1 MSYLDKVTEEI
12 TGKSGSQEQPVE
24 TKVETPTVETKEEPK
39 VETPTETKEEPQK
52 ETKVENPVE
61 TPKVETKVETPVE
74 TKKDETK
81 VETKD
86 EPKKEKVDLS
96 KLTKEEKAEH
106 AFKRQLEKQKAKY
119 ETQIQQMHESFQ
131 KQFDEFKSEFNKN
144 KPKEEPKTRADFETD
159 DEYIKYLVKT
169 QNDADR
175 AEAEEKRAKEE
186 KEKREF
192 DEQQRAVSESFQQN
206 CRAAFED
213 EQTYA
218 AFAQKVNK
226 GIANGLGE
234 ILDNAPAIRDYVF
247 SNPNGPLVLN
257 EMLSNKESFI
267 RVMSNAGNPM
277 SAIIEMHDLA
287 REIANRSKQPDPTP
301 APQPEQPKQMPHL
314 GKPGTVSGGARTSV
328 FDSDRDLIKFIR
340 AR

>member
-12 TGKSGSQEQPVE
+12 TGQAGSQEQPVE
-24 TKVETPTVETKEEPK
+24 TKVETPVETKEEPK
-39 VETPTETKEEPQK
+39 VETPVETKEEPPK
-52 ETKVENPVE
+52 ETKVEPPVE
-61 TPKVETKVETPVE
+61 TTKVETKVETPVE
-74 TKKDETK
+74 TPKETK
-81 VETKD
+81 EEPQRET
-86 EPKKEKVDLS
+86 KKEKPDLS
-96 KLTKEEKAEH
+96 SLTKEQKAEH

-119 ETQIQQMHESFQ
+119 ESQIQQMHDNFQ

-169 QNDADR
+169 QNDAER

-186 KEKREF
+186 KEQREF

-218 AFAQKVNK
+218 AFATKVNK
-226 GIANGLGE
+226 GIQNGLGE

-247 SNPNGPLVLN
+247 SNPNGPIVLN

-287 REIANRSKQPDPTP
+287 REIASRSKQPDPTP

>member
-12 TGKSGSQEQPVE
+12 TGNAGSQEQPVE
-24 TKVETPTVETKEEPK
+24 TKVETPVETKEEPK
-39 VETPTETKEEPQK
+39 VETPTETKEEPK
-52 ETKVENPVE
+52 K
-61 TPKVETKVETPVE
+61 ETKVETPVE
-74 TKKDETK
+74 TPKAETKVETPKETK
-81 VETKD
+81 VETKE
-86 EPKKEKVDLS
+86 EPKKEKPDLS
-96 KLTKEEKAEH
+96 SLTKEQKAEH

-131 KQFDEFKSEFNKN
+131 HQFDEFKSEFNKN
-144 KPKEEPKTRADFETD
+144 KPKEEPKTRSDFPSD

-169 QNDADR
+169 QNDAER
-175 AEAEEKRAKEE
+175 AELEEKRAQQE
-186 KEKREF
+186 KEQREF
-192 DEQQRAVSESFQQN
+192 DEQRRAVSESFQQN

-218 AFAQKVNK
+218 AFATKVNK
-226 GIANGLGE
+226 GIQNGLGE
-234 ILDNAPAIRDYVF
+234 ILDQAPAIRDYVF
-247 SNPNGPLVLN
+247 GNPNGPLVLN

>member
-24 TKVETPTVETKEEPK
+24 TKVETPVETKEEPK
-39 VETPTETKEEPQK
+39 VETPKETKEEPQK
-52 ETKVENPVE
+52 ETKVETPVE
-61 TPKVETKVETPVE
+61 TPKVETPVETP
-74 TKKDETK
+74 KAETK
-81 VETKD
+81 VETKE
-86 EPKKEKVDLS
+86 EPKKEKPDLS

-119 ETQIQQMHESFQ
+119 ETQIQQMHDNFQ
-131 KQFDEFKSEFNKN
+131 KQFDEFKSEFKKN
-144 KPKEEPKTRADFETD
+144 QPKEEPKTRSDFPSD

-169 QNDADR
+169 QNDAER
-175 AEAEEKRAKEE
+175 AEAEEKKAQQDKQQ
-186 KEKREF
+186 REYE
-192 DEQQRAVSESFQQN
+192 EQQRAVTESFQQN
-206 CRAAFED
+206 CRAAFD
-213 EQTYA
+213 DDQAYA
-218 AFAQKVNK
+218 AFATKVNK
-226 GIANGLGE
+226 GIQNGLGE
-234 ILDNAPAIRDYVF
+234 ILDNAPAIKDYVF
-247 SNPNGPLVLN
+247 GNPNGPIVLN
-257 EMLSNKESFI
+257 EMLSNKDSFI

-277 SAIIEMHDLA
+277 SAVIEMHELA

>member
-12 TGKSGSQEQPVE
+12 TGNAGSQEQPVE
-24 TKVETPTVETKEEPK
+24 TKVETPVETKEEPK
-39 VETPTETKEEPQK
+39 VETPTETKEEPK
-52 ETKVENPVE
+52 K
-61 TPKVETKVETPVE
+61 ETKVETPVE
-74 TKKDETK
+74 TPKAETKVETPKETK
-81 VETKD
+81 VETKE
-86 EPKKEKVDLS
+86 EPKKEKPDLS
-96 KLTKEEKAEH
+96 SLTKEQKAEH

-144 KPKEEPKTRADFETD
+144 KPKEEPKTRSDFPSD

-169 QNDADR
+169 QNDAER
-175 AEAEEKRAKEE
+175 AELEEKRAQQE
-186 KEKREF
+186 KEQREF
-192 DEQQRAVSESFQQN
+192 DEQRRAVSESFQQN

-218 AFAQKVNK
+218 AFATKVNK
-226 GIANGLGE
+226 GIQNGLGE
-234 ILDNAPAIRDYVF
+234 ILDQAPAIRDYVF
-247 SNPNGPLVLN
+247 GNPNGPLVLN

>member
-1 MSYLDKVTEEI
+1 MSYLEKVTEEI

-24 TKVETPTVETKEEPK
+24 TKVETPVETKEEPK

-52 ETKVENPVE
+52 ETKVETPVETPKDETKVENPVE
-61 TPKVETKVETPVE
+61 TPKVETKE
-74 TKKDETK
+74 
-81 VETKD
+81 

-96 KLTKEEKAEH
+96 TLTKEQKAEH
-106 AFKRQLEKQKAKY
+106 AFRRQLEKQKAKY

-144 KPKEEPKTRADFETD
+144 KPKEEPKTRSDFPSD

-169 QNDADR
+169 QNDAER
-175 AEAEEKRAKEE
+175 AELEEKKAQQDKEQ
-186 KEKREF
+186 REF
-192 DEQQRAVSESFQQN
+192 EEQRRAVSESFQQN

-218 AFAQKVNK
+218 AFATKVNK
-226 GIANGLGE
+226 GIQNGLGE

>member
-12 TGKSGSQEQPVE
+12 TGNAGSHEQPVE
-24 TKVETPTVETKEEPK
+24 TKVETPVETKEEPK
-39 VETPTETKEEPQK
+39 VEMPTETKEEPPK
-52 ETKVENPVE
+52 ETKVETPVE
-61 TPKVETKVETPVE
+61 TSKVETKVETPVE
-74 TKKDETK
+74 TKKDEPK

-86 EPKKEKVDLS
+86 EPKKEKPDLS

-106 AFKRQLEKQKAKY
+106 AFRRQLEKQKAKY
-119 ETQIQQMHESFQ
+119 ETQIQQMHDNFQ
-131 KQFDEFKSEFNKN
+131 KQFDEFRSEFNKS
-144 KPKEEPKTRADFETD
+144 KPKEEPKTRSDFPSD

-169 QNDADR
+169 QNDAER
-175 AEAEEKRAKEE
+175 AELEEKRAKEE

-213 EQTYA
+213 DQTYA
-218 AFAQKVNK
+218 AFATKVNK
-226 GIANGLGE
+226 GIQNGLGE

-247 SNPNGPLVLN
+247 GNPNGPLVLN

-277 SAIIEMHDLA
+277 SAVIEMHELA

>member
-12 TGKSGSQEQPVE
+12 TGNAGSQEQPVE
-24 TKVETPTVETKEEPK
+24 TKVETPVETPKEEPK
-39 VETPTETKEEPQK
+39 VETKVETPKEEPPK
-52 ETKVENPVE
+52 ETKVEPPVE
-61 TPKVETKVETPVE
+61 TPKVETKVENPKE
-74 TKKDETK
+74 EPK
-81 VETKD
+81 VETPKE

-96 KLTKEEKAEH
+96 SLTKEQKAEH

-131 KQFDEFKSEFNKN
+131 KQFDEFRSEFK
-144 KPKEEPKTRADFETD
+144 KSQPKEEPKTRADFETD

-169 QNDADR
+169 QNDAER

-186 KEKREF
+186 KEQREF
-192 DEQQRAVSESFQQN
+192 DEQRRAVSESFQQN

-218 AFAQKVNK
+218 AFATKVNK
-226 GIANGLGE
+226 GIQNGLGE
-234 ILDNAPAIRDYVF
+234 ILDQAPAIRDYVF
-247 SNPNGPLVLN
+247 SNPNGPIVLN

-277 SAIIEMHDLA
+277 SAVIEMHDLA
-287 REIANRSKQPDPTP
+287 REIASRAKQPDPTP

>member
-24 TKVETPTVETKEEPK
+24 TKVETPVETKEEPK
-39 VETPTETKEEPQK
+39 VETPVETKEEPK
-52 ETKVENPVE
+52 K
-61 TPKVETKVETPVE
+61 ETKVETPVE
-74 TKKDETK
+74 TPKAETK
-81 VETKD
+81 VETPVETPKETKE
-86 EPKKEKVDLS
+86 EPPKEKKEKPDLS
-96 KLTKEEKAEH
+96 SLTKEQKAEH

-119 ETQIQQMHESFQ
+119 ESQIQQMHDNFQ

-159 DEYIKYLVKT
+159 DEYIKYLVKS
-169 QNDADR
+169 QNDAER

-218 AFAQKVNK
+218 AFATKVNK
-226 GIANGLGE
+226 GIQNGLGE
-234 ILDNAPAIRDYVF
+234 ILDQAPAIRDYVF
-247 SNPNGPLVLN
+247 GNPNGPLVLN

-287 REIANRSKQPDPTP
+287 REIANRSKQPVETP

>member
-24 TKVETPTVETKEEPK
+24 TKVETPVETKEEPK
-39 VETPTETKEEPQK
+39 VETPVETKEEPKKETKVETPVETPKAETKVETPVETPKETKEEPQK
-52 ETKVENPVE
+52 ETK
-61 TPKVETKVETPVE
+61 
-74 TKKDETK
+74 
-81 VETKD
+81 
-86 EPKKEKVDLS
+86 KEKPDLS
-96 KLTKEEKAEH
+96 SLTKEQKAEH

-131 KQFDEFKSEFNKN
+131 KQFDEFKSEFKKN
-144 KPKEEPKTRADFETD
+144 QPKEEPKTRADFETD
-159 DEYIKYLVKT
+159 DEYIKYLVKS
-169 QNDADR
+169 QNDAER
-175 AEAEEKRAKEE
+175 AEAEEKKAKEE

-192 DEQQRAVSESFQQN
+192 DEQQRSVSESFQQN

-213 EQTYA
+213 DQTYA
-218 AFAQKVNK
+218 AFATKVNK
-226 GIANGLGE
+226 GIQNGLGE

-247 SNPNGPLVLN
+247 GNPNGPIVLN

>member
-12 TGKSGSQEQPVE
+12 TGQAGSQEQPVE
-24 TKVETPTVETKEEPK
+24 TKVETPVETKEEPK
-39 VETPTETKEEPQK
+39 VETPVETKEEPQK
-52 ETKVENPVE
+52 ETKVETPVE

-74 TKKDETK
+74 TPKETK
-81 VETKD
+81 VETKE
-86 EPKKEKVDLS
+86 EPKKEKPDLS
-96 KLTKEEKAEH
+96 TLTKEQKAEH

-169 QNDADR
+169 QNDAER
-175 AEAEEKRAKEE
+175 AELEEKRANEE
-186 KEKREF
+186 KEQREF
-192 DEQQRAVSESFQQN
+192 DEQRRAVSESFQQN

-213 EQTYA
+213 EQKYA
-218 AFAQKVNK
+218 AFATKVNK
-226 GIANGLGE
+226 GIQNGLGE
-234 ILDNAPAIRDYVF
+234 ILDQAPAIRDYVF
-247 SNPNGPLVLN
+247 GNPNGPIVLN

-287 REIANRSKQPDPTP
+287 REIANRSKQPDPTT

>member
-24 TKVETPTVETKEEPK
+24 TKVETPVETKEEPK
-39 VETPTETKEEPQK
+39 VETPVETKEEPKKETKVETPVETPKAETKVETPVETPKETKEEPQK
-52 ETKVENPVE
+52 ETK
-61 TPKVETKVETPVE
+61 
-74 TKKDETK
+74 
-81 VETKD
+81 
-86 EPKKEKVDLS
+86 KEKPDLS
-96 KLTKEEKAEH
+96 SLTKEQKAEH

-131 KQFDEFKSEFNKN
+131 KQFDEFKSEFKKN
-144 KPKEEPKTRADFETD
+144 QPKEEPKTRADFETD
-159 DEYIKYLVKT
+159 DEYIKYLVKS
-169 QNDADR
+169 QNDAER
-175 AEAEEKRAKEE
+175 AEAEEKKAKEE

-213 EQTYA
+213 DQTYA
-218 AFAQKVNK
+218 AFATKVNK
-226 GIANGLGE
+226 GIQNGLGE

-247 SNPNGPLVLN
+247 GNPNGPIVLN

>member
-12 TGKSGSQEQPVE
+12 TGKSGSQETPVE
-24 TKVETPTVETKEEPK
+24 TKVETPVETKEEPK
-39 VETPTETKEEPQK
+39 VETPTETKEEPK
-52 ETKVENPVE
+52 VE

-74 TKKDETK
+74 NPKVETKKDEP
-81 VETKD
+81 KD

-96 KLTKEEKAEH
+96 SLTKEQKAEH

-144 KPKEEPKTRADFETD
+144 KPKEEPKTRSDFPSD

-175 AEAEEKRAKEE
+175 AEAEEKKAQHDKEQ
-186 KEKREF
+186 REF
-192 DEQQRAVSESFQQN
+192 EEQQRAVSESFQQN

-213 EQTYA
+213 DQTYA
-218 AFAQKVNK
+218 AFATKVNK
-226 GIANGLGE
+226 GIQNGLGE

-287 REIANRSKQPDPTP
+287 REIASRSKQPDPTP
-301 APQPEQPKQMPHL
+301 APQPEQPKRMPHL

>member
-12 TGKSGSQEQPVE
+12 TGQAGSQEQPVE
-24 TKVETPTVETKEEPK
+24 TKVETKVETPKEEPKEEPK
-39 VETPTETKEEPQK
+39 VETPKEEPK
-52 ETKVENPVE
+52 VETKVETPVE

-74 TKKDETK
+74 NPK
-81 VETKD
+81 ETKD
-86 EPKKEKVDLS
+86 EPPKEKKDLS
-96 KLTKEEKAEH
+96 NLTKEQKAEH

-119 ETQIQQMHESFQ
+119 ESQIQQMHESFQ

-169 QNDADR
+169 QNDAER
-175 AEAEEKRAKEE
+175 AELEEKKAKEE

-206 CRAAFED
+206 CRAAFDD

-218 AFAQKVNK
+218 AFATKVNK

-247 SNPNGPLVLN
+247 SNPNGPIVLN

-277 SAIIEMHDLA
+277 SAVIEMHDLA
-287 REIANRSKQPDPTP
+287 REIASRSKQPVETP

>member
-12 TGKSGSQEQPVE
+12 TGNAGSQEQPVE
-24 TKVETPTVETKEEPK
+24 TKVETPVETKEEPK

-52 ETKVENPVE
+52 ETKVETPVE
-61 TPKVETKVETPVE
+61 TPKAETKVETPVE
-74 TKKDETK
+74 TPKETK
-81 VETKD
+81 EEPQKET
-86 EPKKEKVDLS
+86 KKEKPDLS
-96 KLTKEEKAEH
+96 SLTKEQKAEH

-119 ETQIQQMHESFQ
+119 ESQIQQMHESFQ

-169 QNDADR
+169 QNDAER
-175 AEAEEKRAKEE
+175 AEAEEKKAKEE

-218 AFAQKVNK
+218 AFATKVNK
-226 GIANGLGE
+226 GIQNGLGE
-234 ILDNAPAIRDYVF
+234 ILDQAPAIRDYVF
-247 SNPNGPLVLN
+247 GNPNGPLVLN

>member
-12 TGKSGSQEQPVE
+12 TGKSGSQETPVE
-24 TKVETPTVETKEEPK
+24 TKVETPVETKEEPK
-39 VETPTETKEEPQK
+39 VETPTETKEEPPK
-52 ETKVENPVE
+52 ETKEE
-61 TPKVETKVETPVE
+61 PKVETTKEEPKVETPVE
-74 TKKDETK
+74 TPKETK
-81 VETKD
+81 EEPQKET
-86 EPKKEKVDLS
+86 KKEKPDLS
-96 KLTKEEKAEH
+96 SLTKEQKAEH

-119 ETQIQQMHESFQ
+119 ESQIQQMHDNFQ

-159 DEYIKYLVKT
+159 DEYIKYLVKS
-169 QNDADR
+169 QNDAER

-213 EQTYA
+213 DQTYA
-218 AFAQKVNK
+218 AFATKVNK
-226 GIANGLGE
+226 GIQNGLGE

-247 SNPNGPLVLN
+247 SNPNGPIVLN

-287 REIANRSKQPDPTP
+287 REIASRSKQPDPTP

>member
-12 TGKSGSQEQPVE
+12 TGNAGSQEQPVE
-24 TKVETPTVETKEEPK
+24 TKVETQVETPKEEPK
-39 VETPTETKEEPQK
+39 VDTPTETKEEPPK
-52 ETKVENPVE
+52 ETKVETPVE
-61 TPKVETKVETPVE
+61 TPKEEPKVETKVETP
-74 TKKDETK
+74 T
-81 VETKD
+81 ETKD
-86 EPKKEKVDLS
+86 EPKKETKKEKVDLS
-96 KLTKEEKAEH
+96 TLTKEQKAEH
-106 AFKRQLEKQKAKY
+106 AFRRQLEKQKAKY

-131 KQFDEFKSEFNKN
+131 KQFDEFRSEFKKN
-144 KPKEEPKTRADFETD
+144 QPKEEPKSRSDFPSD

-169 QNDADR
+169 QNDAER
-175 AEAEEKRAKEE
+175 AEIEEKKAQKDKEQ
-186 KEKREF
+186 REF
-192 DEQQRAVSESFQQN
+192 EEQRRAVSESFQQN

-218 AFAQKVNK
+218 AFATKVNK
-226 GIANGLGE
+226 GIQNGLGE

-247 SNPNGPLVLN
+247 GNPNGPLVLN
-257 EMLSNKESFI
+257 EMLSNKNSFI

-277 SAIIEMHDLA
+277 SAVIEMHELA
-287 REIANRSKQPDPTP
+287 KEIATRSKQPDPAP

-340 AR
+340 KR

>member
-12 TGKSGSQEQPVE
+12 TGNAGSQEQPVE
-24 TKVETPTVETKEEPK
+24 TKVETPVENPKEEPK
-39 VETPTETKEEPQK
+39 VETPVETPKEE
-52 ETKVENPVE
+52 
-61 TPKVETKVETPVE
+61 PKVETKVETPVE
-74 TKKDETK
+74 TPKGDKPVETPK
-81 VETKD
+81 VETPKETKD
-86 EPKKEKVDLS
+86 EPPKEKKDLS
-96 KLTKEEKAEH
+96 NLTKEQKAEH
-106 AFKRQLEKQKAKY
+106 AFKRQLEKQKQKY

-131 KQFDEFKSEFNKN
+131 KQFDEFRSEFKKN
-144 KPKEEPKTRADFETD
+144 QPKEEPKTRADFETD

-169 QNDADR
+169 QNDAER
-175 AEAEEKRAKEE
+175 AEIEEKKAQQE
-186 KEKREF
+186 KEQREF
-192 DEQQRAVSESFQQN
+192 DEQRRAVSESFQQN
-206 CRAAFED
+206 CRAAFDD

-218 AFAQKVNK
+218 AFATKVNK

-247 SNPNGPLVLN
+247 SNPNGPIVLN
-257 EMLSNKESFI
+257 EMLSNKDSFI

-277 SAIIEMHDLA
+277 SAVIEMHDLA
-287 REIANRSKQPDPTP
+287 REIASRSKQPVETP

>member
-12 TGKSGSQEQPVE
+12 TGNAGSHEQPVE
-24 TKVETPTVETKEEPK
+24 TKVETPVETPKEEPK
-39 VETPTETKEEPQK
+39 VETPKEEPPK
-52 ETKVENPVE
+52 ETKVETPVE
-61 TPKVETKVETPVE
+61 TPKVETKVEPTVE
-74 TKKDETK
+74 TPK
-81 VETKD
+81 VETPKE

-96 KLTKEEKAEH
+96 SLTKEQKAEH

-131 KQFDEFKSEFNKN
+131 KQFDEFRNEFKKN
-144 KPKEEPKTRADFETD
+144 QPKEEPKTRADFETD
-159 DEYIKYLVKT
+159 DEYIKYLVKS
-169 QNDADR
+169 QNDAER
-175 AEAEEKRAKEE
+175 AEIEEKKAQQDKEQ
-186 KEKREF
+186 RELE
-192 DEQQRAVSESFQQN
+192 EQRRAVSESFQQN
-206 CRAAFED
+206 CRAAFDD

-218 AFAQKVNK
+218 AFATKVNK
-226 GIANGLGE
+226 GIQNGLGE

-247 SNPNGPLVLN
+247 GNPNGPIVLN

-277 SAIIEMHDLA
+277 SSVIEMHELA

-340 AR
+340 SR

>member
-12 TGKSGSQEQPVE
+12 TGNAGSQEQPVE
-24 TKVETPTVETKEEPK
+24 TKVETPVETKEEPK
-39 VETPTETKEEPQK
+39 VETPTETKEEPK
-52 ETKVENPVE
+52 K
-61 TPKVETKVETPVE
+61 ETKVETPVE
-74 TKKDETK
+74 TPKAETKVETPKETK
-81 VETKD
+81 VETKE
-86 EPKKEKVDLS
+86 EPKKEKPDLS
-96 KLTKEEKAEH
+96 SLTKEQKAEH
-106 AFKRQLEKQKAKY
+106 AFKRQLEKQKAEY
-119 ETQIQQMHESFQ
+119 ETQIQQMRESFQ

-144 KPKEEPKTRADFETD
+144 KPKEEPKTRSDFPSD

-169 QNDADR
+169 QNDAER
-175 AEAEEKRAKEE
+175 AELEEKRAQQE
-186 KEKREF
+186 KEQREF
-192 DEQQRAVSESFQQN
+192 DEQRRAVSESFQQN

-218 AFAQKVNK
+218 AFATKVNK
-226 GIANGLGE
+226 GIQNGLGE
-234 ILDNAPAIRDYVF
+234 ILDQAPAIRDYVF
-247 SNPNGPLVLN
+247 GNPNGPLVLN

>member
-12 TGKSGSQEQPVE
+12 TGNAGSQEQPVE
-24 TKVETPTVETKEEPK
+24 TKVETPVETKEEPK
-39 VETPTETKEEPQK
+39 VETPTETKEEPK
-52 ETKVENPVE
+52 K
-61 TPKVETKVETPVE
+61 ETKVETPVE
-74 TKKDETK
+74 TPKAETKVETPKETK
-81 VETKD
+81 VETKE
-86 EPKKEKVDLS
+86 EPKKEKPDLS
-96 KLTKEEKAEH
+96 SLTKEQKAEH

-144 KPKEEPKTRADFETD
+144 KPKEEPKTRSDFPSD
-159 DEYIKYLVKT
+159 DEYIKYIVKR
-169 QNDADR
+169 QNDDER
-175 AEAEEKRAKEE
+175 AEAEEKKAKEE

-218 AFAQKVNK
+218 AFATKVNK
-226 GIANGLGE
+226 GIQNGLGE
-234 ILDNAPAIRDYVF
+234 ILDQAPAIRDYVF
-247 SNPNGPLVLN
+247 GNPNGPLVLN

>member
-12 TGKSGSQEQPVE
+12 TGNAGSQEQPVE
-24 TKVETPTVETKEEPK
+24 TKVETPVETPKEEPK
-39 VETPTETKEEPQK
+39 VETPVETPKEE
-52 ETKVENPVE
+52 
-61 TPKVETKVETPVE
+61 PKVETKVETPVE
-74 TKKDETK
+74 TPKGDKPVETPK
-81 VETKD
+81 VETPKETKD
-86 EPKKEKVDLS
+86 EPPKEKKDLS
-96 KLTKEEKAEH
+96 NLTKEQKAEH
-106 AFKRQLEKQKAKY
+106 AFKRQLEKQKQKY

-131 KQFDEFKSEFNKN
+131 KQFDEFRSEFKKN
-144 KPKEEPKTRADFETD
+144 QPKEEPKTRADFETD

-169 QNDADR
+169 QNDAER
-175 AEAEEKRAKEE
+175 AEIEEKKAQQE
-186 KEKREF
+186 KEQREF
-192 DEQQRAVSESFQQN
+192 DEQRRAVSESFQQN
-206 CRAAFED
+206 CRAAFDNE
-213 EQTYA
+213 ETYA
-218 AFAQKVNK
+218 AFATKVNK

-247 SNPNGPLVLN
+247 SNPNGPIVLN
-257 EMLSNKESFI
+257 EMLSNKDSFI

-277 SAIIEMHDLA
+277 SAVIEMHDLA
-287 REIANRSKQPDPTP
+287 REIASRSKQPVETP

>member
-24 TKVETPTVETKEEPK
+24 TKVETPVETKEEPK
-39 VETPTETKEEPQK
+39 VETPTETKEEPPK
-52 ETKVENPVE
+52 ETKEEP
-61 TPKVETKVETPVE
+61 KVETPVE
-74 TKKDETK
+74 NPKVETPVEPKKDEPK
-81 VETKD
+81 AETKD
-86 EPKKEKVDLS
+86 EPKKEKPDLS

-144 KPKEEPKTRADFETD
+144 KPKEAPKTRSDFPSD

-169 QNDADR
+169 QNDAER

-192 DEQQRAVSESFQQN
+192 DEQQRAVSESFQNN

-218 AFAQKVNK
+218 AFATKVNK
-226 GIANGLGE
+226 GIQNGLGE

-247 SNPNGPLVLN
+247 GNPNGPLVLN

>member
-12 TGKSGSQEQPVE
+12 TGNAGSQETPVE
-24 TKVETPTVETKEEPK
+24 TKVEPPVETKEEPK

-52 ETKVENPVE
+52 ETKVEPPVE

-74 TKKDETK
+74 TPT
-81 VETKD
+81 ETKD
-86 EPKKEKVDLS
+86 DTKKDTKKEKPDLS
-96 KLTKEEKAEH
+96 TLTKEQKAEH

-119 ETQIQQMHESFQ
+119 ETQIQQMHDNFQ
-131 KQFDEFKSEFNKN
+131 KQFDEFRSEFK
-144 KPKEEPKTRADFETD
+144 KSQPKEEPKTRADFETD

-169 QNDADR
+169 QNDAER

-213 EQTYA
+213 DQTYA
-218 AFAQKVNK
+218 AFATKVNK
-226 GIANGLGE
+226 GIQNGLGE

>member
-24 TKVETPTVETKEEPK
+24 TKVETPVETKEEPK
-39 VETPTETKEEPQK
+39 VETPTETKEEPKQ
-52 ETKVENPVE
+52 ETKVETPAE

-74 TKKDETK
+74 TKKDEPK

-96 KLTKEEKAEH
+96 SLTKEQKAEH

-144 KPKEEPKTRADFETD
+144 KPKEEPKTRSDFPSD

-169 QNDADR
+169 QNDAER

-186 KEKREF
+186 KEKREY

-213 EQTYA
+213 DQTYA
-218 AFAQKVNK
+218 AFATKVNK
-226 GIANGLGE
+226 GIQNGLGE

-247 SNPNGPLVLN
+247 GNPNGPIVLN

-287 REIANRSKQPDPTP
+287 REIASRSKQPDPTP